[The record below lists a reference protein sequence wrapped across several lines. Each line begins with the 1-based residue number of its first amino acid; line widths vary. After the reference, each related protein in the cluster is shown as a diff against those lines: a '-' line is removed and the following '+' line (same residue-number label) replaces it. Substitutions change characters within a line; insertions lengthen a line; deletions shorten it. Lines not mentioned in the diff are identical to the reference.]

1 MSEEN
6 NDNTANL
13 ETVTPTE
20 DTPAVS
26 EQPEV
31 TPNDRPSIDNY
42 KDDYDKRVEQ
52 LLARHEAEK
61 RGEPA
66 PEPEGL
72 REGESWDKLFDQAD
86 DQSQRAMQQLR
97 ADYTR
102 KTQELAAER
111 KELQEQGNT
120 RGCTRRYR

>member
-31 TPNDRPSIDNY
+31 TPNDRLSIDNY

-111 KELQEQGNT
+111 VEA
-120 RGCTRRYR
+120 R

>member
-13 ETVTPTE
+13 ETVTPSE

-42 KDDYDKRVEQ
+42 KDEYDKRVDA
-52 LLARHEAEK
+52 LLAKHEAAS

-86 DQSQRAMQQLR
+86 ENSQIGRAHV
-97 ADYTR
+97 
-102 KTQELAAER
+102 
-111 KELQEQGNT
+111 
-120 RGCTRRYR
+120 

>member
-13 ETVTPTE
+13 ETVTPSE
-20 DTPAVS
+20 DTSEVS

-42 KDDYDKRVEQ
+42 KDEYDKRVDA
-52 LLARHEAEK
+52 LLAKHEAEK

-72 REGESWDKLFDQAD
+72 REGESWAKLHDQAD
-86 DQSQRAMQQLR
+86 ETSQRAKQQLR
-97 ADYTR
+97 A
-102 KTQELAAER
+102 E
-111 KELQEQGNT
+111 
-120 RGCTRRYR
+120 

>member
-31 TPNDRPSIDNY
+31 TPSDRPSIDNY
-42 KDDYDKRVEQ
+42 KDDYDKRVDA
-52 LLARHEAEK
+52 LLSY
-61 RGEPA
+61 P
-66 PEPEGL
+66 L
-72 REGESWDKLFDQAD
+72 
-86 DQSQRAMQQLR
+86 
-97 ADYTR
+97 
-102 KTQELAAER
+102 
-111 KELQEQGNT
+111 
-120 RGCTRRYR
+120 